1 MRTFITRR
9 RIETAEVDGA
19 LNIQLHPGFGTPKAA
34 IVYSMTNDGANNTN
48 QTFADTESPCMGV
61 GFMASVTGAT
71 GFTTR
76 SAGWITDATDA
87 VAADKYFWTDGT
99 CAYDGNTGAT
109 RTRKWLATGFGTD
122 IIFGSLVETGTQ
134 NMPLDLIIIAITGDD
149 FTAAVG
155 TMTLSNTINGTAAV
169 TNLSFAPDAVLLL
182 NQPSTTNLSANATL
196 SFGGGTK
203 AWSGF
208 GVSGQGHFSFE
219 FRDTLDPT
227 ELRSRI
233 SNTRIASYT
242 GTTHTA
248 ELTGFSGIG
257 FTITSRVAGA
267 GSNTTYFLAMKAKSP
282 TDFYASGFQ
291 TYGVAVGNTSL
302 PLPFNPQLV
311 IGSLSADNAFD
322 ALDTSDDA
330 ATCNFFAG
338 TGHSTKRHNGIGTI
352 TSSTASATITGTGT
366 SFRQQISIGDNIYNS
381 SNTFIGTVSAIG
393 SETSI
398 TLAANGAVTQSPT
411 AAYYFDKSM
420 QWNLNFMADDGN
432 STNSPNRGRVGTQL
446 FYNATA
452 ITPTERVIG
461 QMQNFDYC
469 NDMDYVLTTNTGS
482 RFGWIMAF
490 ANNEGGNG
498 YRRAI
503 EDIN

>member
-34 IVYSMTNDGANNTN
+34 IVYSMTNSGANNANALNPT
-48 QTFADTESPCMGV
+48 SPCMGV
-61 GFMASVTGAT
+61 GFMASVTGAV

-76 SAGWITDATDA
+76 SSGWITDRVDGPPTE
-87 VAADKYFWTDGT
+87 KYFWTDGT
-99 CAYDGNTGAT
+99 CAHDANSAGTI
-109 RTRKWLATGFGTD
+109 TRKWLASGFGTD
-122 IIFGSLVETGTQ
+122 IIFGSLVEVGTQ
-134 NMPLDLIIIAITGDD
+134 NAPLDLIIIAFTGDD

-155 TMTLSNTINGTAAV
+155 TMTLSNSINGTAAV

-196 SFGGGTK
+196 SFGGATK

-208 GVSGQGHFSFE
+208 GVSGQGHLSFE
-219 FRDTLDPT
+219 FQNASDPT
-227 ELRSRI
+227 ALRSRI

-242 GTTHTA
+242 GTSHTA
-248 ELTGFSGIG
+248 ELTGFSGVG
-257 FTITSRVAGA
+257 FTITSRVAASGA
-267 GSNTTYFLAMKAKSP
+267 NTTYFLAMKAKSP
-282 TDFYASGFQ
+282 TDFYADGFR

-322 ALDTSDDA
+322 ALDTSDDG
-330 ATCNFFAG
+330 ATFNLFAG
-338 TGHSTKRHNGIGTI
+338 TGHSTKKHNGIGTI
-352 TSSTASATITGTGT
+352 TSSTGSATITGTGT

-398 TLAANGAVTQSPT
+398 TLAANGAVTQSPS
-411 AAYYFDKSM
+411 AAYYYDKSM
-420 QWNLNFMADDGN
+420 QWNLNFMADDDNGSN
-432 STNSPNRGRVGTQL
+432 SANRTRIGTQL

-452 ITPTERVIG
+452 ATPTQRVIG
-461 QMQNFDYC
+461 QMQNFDST
-469 NDMDYVLTTNTGS
+469 NSLPYVTTTNTGS